1 MSSQQP
7 STTPI
12 LKGSAVFLSAS
23 FPSPKSPT
31 YYQSADPDEITQAI
45 VALAKA
51 VLAVEAGLVFGGHP
65 TVSPLVM
72 MVAEEYL
79 PSSLEERRQMVR
91 EGTSPV
97 IIYQSRAFRG
107 SISPAT
113 RRMWWL
119 GLGKTVWVP
128 PFGPE
133 KSLVGETNDPG
144 QFPRSL
150 RMMRRRMLTRHGIVA
165 AVFIGGMEGI
175 KEEAS
180 IFNGLQPG
188 KPSYAVGA
196 PGGAARD
203 LASTELSRVENV
215 DDPNKDWVR
224 DLLVSREYPALMQRI
239 MQDIVIRTGESN
251 KKGKSTNANP

>member
-1 MSSQQP
+1 M
-7 STTPI
+7 

-23 FPSPKSPT
+23 FPSPGSPT
-31 YYQSADPDEITQAI
+31 YYHSADPDEMTQAI
-45 VALAKA
+45 VALARA
-51 VLAVEAGLVFGGHP
+51 VLAVQAGLVFGGHP

-97 IIYQSRAFRG
+97 VIYQSRAFRG

-113 RRMWWL
+113 RRMQRL
-119 GLGKTVWVP
+119 GLGKTVWAP

-133 KSLVGETNDPG
+133 KSLVGETNDPR

-150 RMMRRRMLTRHGIVA
+150 RMLRRRMLTRHELVA

-175 KEEAS
+175 KEEES
-180 IFNGLQPG
+180 MFKDLQPS
-188 KPSYAVGA
+188 KPCYAVGA

-203 LASTELSRVENV
+203 LASTELSRIENV
-215 DDPNKDWVR
+215 DDPNKDWAR

-239 MQDIVIRTGESN
+239 MKDIVIKTGESA
-251 KKGKSTNANP
+251 KKG